1 MDVPGLGSKSL
12 RHSNVTETDGSYLSN
27 VTETDGS
34 CKVGNGANLTY
45 LEKGNVTLNNEVTV
59 VKDLQYDLYAAVA
72 AAKRGISCVLDYNLN
87 GDNHSYLLCKK
98 SGQITPLIERR
109 KGILEVPV
117 HLYVP
122 DEQGLMVTD
131 LKSSRDSCQMSM
143 ASISKFWTG
152 MDMKQFD
159 PYNRDNNNDE
169 ISLFTFDI
177 ITSNSLGQK
186 QKDFLIHARLAHL
199 PRKAILQLLKNG
211 ATGLPFTHG

>member
-1 MDVPGLGSKSL
+1 
-12 RHSNVTETDGSYLSN
+12 
-27 VTETDGS
+27 
-34 CKVGNGANLTY
+34 
-45 LEKGNVTLNNEVTV
+45 

-72 AAKRGISCVLDYNLN
+72 AAKRGISCVLDFNSN
-87 GDNHSYLLCKK
+87 GHNQSYLLCKQ

-109 KGILEVPV
+109 KGILEVPI

-131 LKSSRDSCQMSM
+131 SKSSRNSSQMSM

-152 MDMKQFD
+152 MDMRQFD

-177 ITSNSLGQK
+177 IKSLGQK
-186 QKDFLIHARLAHL
+186 QKDFLKWRLSPEAEKYYTQKENQDFYTAL
-199 PRKAILQLLKNG
+199 KKGDLKIVDAIRKEKQQRIDEYKRRFLICYLSLFKVKIAFLKDD
-211 ATGLPFTHG
+211 LRSRL